1 MQHGKV
7 TGKLSMLVVLLAAF
21 IQWLPAQTSRL
32 HYQHKAEKLS
42 KVAEDF
48 GKKFNVQLAYVNAD
62 LATVEV
68 PAGYFEAATV
78 NELLNKVMAP
88 GGFNATA
95 NGNNFVIK
103 KAPAATA
110 PKTLGAMVLEGTV
123 MEKGLPVEGAVVQI
137 KQEGLKNLTA
147 ITNEKGFFKKTIPQQ
162 EGIAEVNAVG
172 FYGVKRKFGA
182 SEKEV
187 LNIELSKDVKEI
199 DEVVVTALG
208 IKRAERSLG
217 YSAPVVSGDQ
227 LTQALSGNWTDALS
241 GKVAGLNLIRSNS
254 GPAGSNRIILRGEN
268 NLLGTDEALIVVDGV
283 VINGGSARKSAN
295 LSDQTYG
302 TGSDNMPADYGSS
315 LNDLNSED
323 IETMTI
329 LKGPGAAALYGQ
341 RAANGAIVITT
352 KSGAGAKKKKM
363 GIGFTSNGNLEMPNR
378 WPDLQYEY
386 GQGLGGANYYS
397 YGTTADGASTSGTSS
412 AYGPRFD
419 GQQFFQYDPVTQTT
433 GKTKTP
439 WVPYK
444 NQIRDFFNTGSTLT
458 NTVSVDGSTDKTSA
472 RFSFT
477 NQTNK
482 WIIPNTGYKRN
493 SISLSLSSKVSDRLT
508 VNSKII
514 YNNRTSDNLPGAG
527 YGNQSLMYWF
537 IFWQPNA
544 NLDWIRNYW
553 ENGKE
558 NYSIKYPFSSY
569 PSNPFAV
576 VNQYINST
584 NRHALTGNVSANYTF
599 TKELSLQVR
608 TSMDLSYDER
618 AQKRPYDAGSKL
630 QKGSY
635 RTQNIF
641 SQETTSDFL
650 LKYNKQINKDFVVSA
665 TAGGSTLRNHY
676 NKDEVRADSLVRP
689 GLYTYANAAGPL
701 VTMPSKSELAINS
714 FYGLITMAYKNYL
727 FADFTGRNDWNSA
740 LATPR
745 RTDNA
750 GFFYSSAN
758 FSFIASDVLKLP
770 SVFDYMK
777 LRLSFAGVGSGG
789 TTPYLTGDNNYES
802 PSSVWSGGA
811 LQNPSSLNNPNLRP
825 LKTISY
831 ETGTEIKMFKNRLGI
846 DLTVYTGNTS
856 DQIMSRIIDR
866 ASGYSTQV
874 VNLGRVSNKGIEIN
888 LNGIPVATKNFNWK
902 SIITFSANKNTVEE
916 LADSSVV
923 LRTGPVGGGQIVA
936 KVGGSMG
943 DLYGRGY
950 VRAPDGQVVYD
961 AASGVALIDDNVKYL
976 GNTSP
981 KWKTSF
987 INDFTYKRFTLH
999 VLFDAQY
1006 GAVAHS
1012 LMNYKLAEQGKTTI
1026 TLPGRYNGIIGNG
1039 VVKDGEKSY
1048 KKNTTIATDIDSYY
1062 RSHYGVD
1069 NAEGSTFR
1077 TDFIKFR
1084 EATLTYNFNPK
1095 LLEKI
1100 GLSRAAI
1107 SVYGRNLFIWSPWPM
1122 FDPEFGTLSG
1132 TNIVQGFEIGQ
1143 FPSTRSYGFNLV
1155 LGL

>member
-7 TGKLSMLVVLLAAF
+7 TGRLSMLVVLLAAC
-21 IQWLPAQTSRL
+21 IQWLPAQTNKL

-62 LATVEV
+62 LAAIEV
-68 PAGYFEAATV
+68 PAGNFEAATV
-78 NELLNKVMAP
+78 NELLNKMLAAA
-88 GGFNATA
+88 GFSATA
-95 NGNNFVIK
+95 NGSNFVIK
-103 KAPAATA
+103 KSPAGPVHKA
-110 PKTLGAMVLEGTV
+110 LGIMVLQGTI
-123 MEKGLPVEGAVVQI
+123 MEKGIPVEGAVVQI
-137 KQEGLKNLTA
+137 KQDGLKNLTA
-147 ITNEKGFFKKTIPQQ
+147 ITNDKGFFSKSIPQV
-162 EGIAEVNAVG
+162 EGIVEVNAVG

-217 YSAPVVSGDQ
+217 YSAQVVSGDQ
-227 LTQALSGNWTDALS
+227 LTTAISGNWTDALS
-241 GKVAGLNLIRSNS
+241 GKVPGLNLIRSNS
-254 GPAGSNRIILRGEN
+254 GPAGSNRIVLRGEN
-268 NLLGTDEALIVVDGV
+268 NLSGADEALIVVDGV
-283 VINGGSARKSAN
+283 VINNGSGKRTAN
-295 LSDQTYG
+295 QSDLTYG
-302 TGSDNMPADYGSS
+302 TGSDNMPADYGSGM
-315 LNDLNSED
+315 NDLNPED
-323 IETMTI
+323 IETMTV

-352 KSGAGAKKKKM
+352 KSGSVTKKKKM
-363 GIGFTSNGNLEMPNR
+363 GISFNSNANLEAPNR

-397 YGTTADGASTSGTSS
+397 FGSTADGGSTSGTSS
-412 AYGPRFD
+412 AYGPRFE

-433 GKTKTP
+433 GKTRTP

-444 NQIRDFFNTGSTLT
+444 NQIRDFFNTGSTIT
-458 NTVSVDGSTDKTSA
+458 NTLSVDGSTDKTSA

-477 NQTNK
+477 NVSNK

-493 SISLSLSSKVSDRLT
+493 SISMSLNSKVSDKLAI
-508 VNSKII
+508 NSKII

-553 ENGKE
+553 ANGQE
-558 NYSIKYPFSSY
+558 NYNIQYPYSSY
-569 PSNPFAV
+569 PANPFAV
-576 VNQYINST
+576 VEQYLNST
-584 NRHALTGNVSANYTF
+584 NRHSLTGNISANYTF
-599 TKELSLQVR
+599 NKELSLLVR

-630 QKGSY
+630 TKGSY
-635 RTQNIF
+635 RTQNMF
-641 SQETTSDFL
+641 SQETTTDFL
-650 LKYNKQINKDFVVSA
+650 LKYNKQINKDFTISG

-676 NKDEVRADSLVRP
+676 NKDEIRADSLVRP
-689 GLYTYANAAGPL
+689 GLYTFANAAGPL
-701 VTMPSKSELAINS
+701 LAMPEKSEYAINS
-714 FYGLITMAYKNYL
+714 FYGLVTMNYKNYL
-727 FADFTGRNDWNSA
+727 YADFTGRQDWNSV
-740 LATPR
+740 LATAQ

-758 FSFIASDVLKLP
+758 FSLVASDLLKLP
-770 SVFDYMK
+770 AVFNYMK
-777 LRLSFAGVGSGG
+777 FRLSFAGVGSGG
-789 TTPYLTGDNNYES
+789 TKPYQTGITFES
-802 PSSVWSGGA
+802 PGGNWDGGA
-811 LQNPSSLNNPNLRP
+811 LQNPSTLNNPNLRP
-825 LKTISY
+825 LKTVSY
-831 ETGTEIKMFKNRLGI
+831 EAGTEIKMLHNRLGL
-846 DLTVYTGNTS
+846 DLTVYRGTTS
-856 DQIMSRIIDR
+856 DQILSRVIDR
-866 ASGYSTQV
+866 ASGYGRQMI
-874 VNLGRVSNKGIEIN
+874 NLGKVSNKGIEIS
-888 LNGIPVATKNFNWK
+888 ITTMPVMAKNFSWK
-902 SIITFSANKNTVEE
+902 SIVNFSANQNRIDE

-936 KVGGSMG
+936 KVGGGMG
-943 DLYGRGY
+943 DVYGRGY

-961 AASGVALIDDNVKYL
+961 ANTGVAMIDDNVKYL
-976 GNTSP
+976 GTTTP

-987 INDFTYKRFTLH
+987 INDFNYKRFTLH
-999 VLFDAQY
+999 VLFDAQF

-1012 LMNYKLAEQGKTTI
+1012 LMNYKLAEQGKTAI

-1039 VVKDGEKSY
+1039 VVKDGEKNY
-1048 KKNTTIATDIDSYY
+1048 KKNTTIATDVDAYY
-1062 RSHYGVD
+1062 RSHYGAD

-1084 EATLTYNFNPK
+1084 EANLTYNFNPK

-1100 GLSRAAI
+1100 GLSRA
-1107 SVYGRNLFIWSPWPM
+1107 SLGVYGRNLFIWSPWPM

-1132 TNIVQGFEIGQ
+1132 TDIVQGFEIGQ